1 MKLRSHNL
9 LTWVPHLFLFYKEKV
24 FRKLMPIMVILTIYA
39 ILIAYFFQH
48 ATRYNL
54 GQFHLIFSFILTII
68 IGFRVN
74 TSYSR
79 WWEGR
84 ILWGSIVNNC
94 RNLALKFEIFTGLHV
109 HPNFYQ
115 LLKKLPIIVKA
126 NLRKEIKEVE
136 MELQLLGI
144 EDTSS
149 QHPVL
154 LVIQRMYFIL
164 NQLRGEEKLRF
175 EQYLALDTHLANLI
189 DMVGGCERI
198 ANTHVPPAFAFFV
211 KQALLFYALMF
222 PFGWVDTF
230 GFLIIPM
237 MVMIVYILLGLEILS
252 EELEEPFGKDDNDL
266 PLNIISKNIS
276 RNIEQIAL
284 TGREFFKS
292 DIQGNNP

>member
-1 MKLRSHNL
+1 MKPRSHNL
-9 LTWVPHLFLFYKEKV
+9 LTWVPHLFLFYREKV
-24 FRKLMPIMVILTIYA
+24 FRKLIPISLIITIYA
-39 ILIAYFFQH
+39 ILIAHFFQN

-84 ILWGSIVNNC
+84 TLWGSIVNNC
-94 RNLALKFEIFTGLHV
+94 RNLGLKFDAFCGLKNY
-109 HPNFYQ
+109 PSFLE
-115 LLKKLPIIVKA
+115 LLKRLPIIIKA
-126 NLRKEIKEVE
+126 NLRKNTNEY
-136 MELQLLGI
+136 MEELHALGI
-144 EDTSS
+144 GEIGS

-154 LVIQRMYFIL
+154 VVVQRMYFIL
-164 NQLRGEEKLRF
+164 NELRDQNKIRL
-175 EQYLALDTHLANLI
+175 EQYLALDTHLANII

-252 EELEEPFGKDDNDL
+252 EELEEPFGNNDNEL
-266 PLNIISKNIS
+266 PLNIISTTIS
-276 RNIEQIAL
+276 KNIEQIADTNLKFIEPNFPL
-284 TGREFFKS
+284 T
-292 DIQGNNP
+292 

>member
-1 MKLRSHNL
+1 MKSRSHNL
-9 LTWVPHLFLFYKEKV
+9 LAWIPHLFLFYKEKV
-24 FRKLMPIMVILTIYA
+24 FRKLLPIIIFMFVYAVI
-39 ILIAYFFQH
+39 IAYFFEK

-54 GQFHLIFSFILTII
+54 GQFHLIFSFILTIV

-94 RNLALKFEIFTGLHV
+94 RNLGLKFDAFVGLDQY
-109 HPNFYQ
+109 PEFYEW
-115 LLKKLPIIVKA
+115 LKKLPIIIKSH
-126 NLRKEIKEVE
+126 LRKETNEINT
-136 MELQLLGI
+136 ELLSLCIHEAEGKN
-144 EDTSS
+144 
-149 QHPVL
+149 PVL
-154 LVIQRMYFIL
+154 LVTKKMYQLL
-164 NQLRGEEKLRF
+164 NQLRKENKLHL
-175 EQYLALDTHLANLI
+175 EQYLALDIHIANLI
-189 DMVGGCERI
+189 DMTGGCERI

-211 KQALLFYALMF
+211 KQALLFYAIMF

-266 PLNIISKNIS
+266 PLTTIATNIVK
-276 RNIEQIAL
+276 NIEQIA
-284 TGREFFKS
+284 E
-292 DIQGNNP
+292 P